1 MMSLFEMAQASL
13 VDRGISISGFG
24 NRSQIVNLAF
34 THSTSDFSHILAGG
48 AEKSV
53 LTGWQNSG
61 ETFQQWTKTGSCL
74 TSMKQNVWA

>member
-1 MMSLFEMAQASL
+1 MGNGNIVGDGIRQGLNARLGHERAE
-13 VDRGISISGFG
+13 RGISISGFG

-34 THSTSDFSHILAGG
+34 THSTSDFSQILAGG

-61 ETFQQWTKTGSCL
+61 ETFQRWTKKGS
-74 TSMKQNVWA
+74 